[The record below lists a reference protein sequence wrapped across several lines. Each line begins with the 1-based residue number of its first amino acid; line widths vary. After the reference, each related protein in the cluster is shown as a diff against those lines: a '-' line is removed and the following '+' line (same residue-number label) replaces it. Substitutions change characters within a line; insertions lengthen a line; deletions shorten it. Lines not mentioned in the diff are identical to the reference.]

1 MDSTHVAAVTFAC
14 SCAGGAI
21 GFLIRGRL
29 RDHHLTTVSLEVL
42 KLTAGVVATLAALV
56 LGLLVGGSKQF
67 YDAKVNEVRTFVVNV
82 ALLDRSMSHYEP
94 SLLTERQYLSKF
106 TKVMIGGLW
115 DTDESTSSIDL
126 LAILDQVRAKLRD
139 LEPQSEAQKIAHS
152 RIMALTDT
160 LMLSGSKLIE
170 TDDAAIPVPLFGVVD
185 AWIAVIFLGFGVF
198 APPNRVTVLALG
210 IAGAAVSMAV
220 FLVVEMNT
228 PFAGFIVI
236 PRQMMEQVF
245 DQITKSQQLAAQ
257 APVQSPAPGR

>member
-21 GFLIRGRL
+21 GFLIRARL
-29 RDHHLTTVSLEVL
+29 RDHHITSVNQEIL

-67 YDAKVNEVRTFVVNV
+67 YDAKVNEVRTFVVNI

-106 TKVMIGGLW
+106 TKAMIGGLW
-115 DTDESTSSIDL
+115 DADRSASSIDL
-126 LAILDQVRAKLRD
+126 LALLDQVRAKLRN
-139 LEPQSEAQKIAHS
+139 LEPQSAAQKIAHA
-152 RIMALTDT
+152 RMMALTDT

-170 TDDAAIPVPLFGVVD
+170 TDDAAIPVPLFGIVD
-185 AWIAVIFLGFGVF
+185 AWLAVIFLGFGVF

-210 IAGAAVSMAV
+210 TAGAAVSMAV
-220 FLVVEMNT
+220 FLVVEMNS
-228 PFAGFIVI
+228 PFSGFITI
-236 PRQMMEQVF
+236 PRQMMEQVL
-245 DQITKSQQLAAQ
+245 DQITTAQQRGVAAK
-257 APVQSPAPGR
+257 VLDGR

>member
-21 GFLIRGRL
+21 GFLIRARL
-29 RDHHLTTVSLEVL
+29 RDHHITSVNQEIL

-67 YDAKVNEVRTFVVNV
+67 YDAKVNEVRTFVVNI

-106 TKVMIGGLW
+106 TKAMIGGLW
-115 DTDESTSSIDL
+115 AADRSASSIDL
-126 LAILDQVRAKLRD
+126 LALLDQVRAKLRN
-139 LEPQSEAQKIAHS
+139 LEPQSAAQKIAHA
-152 RIMALTDT
+152 RMMALTDT

-170 TDDAAIPVPLFGVVD
+170 TDDAAIPVPLFGIVD
-185 AWIAVIFLGFGVF
+185 AWLAVIFLGFGVF

-210 IAGAAVSMAV
+210 TAGAAVSMAV
-220 FLVVEMNT
+220 FLVVEMNS
-228 PFAGFIVI
+228 PFSGFITI
-236 PRQMMEQVF
+236 PRQMMEQVL
-245 DQITKSQQLAAQ
+245 DQITTAQQRGVAAK
-257 APVQSPAPGR
+257 VLDGR

>member
-1 MDSTHVAAVTFAC
+1 MDSTHVAAVTFVC
-14 SCAGGAI
+14 SCAGGAA

-29 RDHHLTTVSLEVL
+29 RDHHLTSVSQEIL

-67 YDAKVNEVRTFVVNV
+67 YDAKVNEVRTFVVNI

-94 SLLTERQYLSKF
+94 SLLTERQHLSKF

-115 DTDESTSSIDL
+115 DTDQSASSTDL
-126 LAILDQVRAKLRD
+126 LVLLDQVRAKLRS

-152 RIMALTDT
+152 RMMALTDT

-170 TDDAAIPVPLFGVVD
+170 TDDAAIPAPLFGVVD
-185 AWIAVIFLGFGVF
+185 AWLAVIFLGFGVF

-228 PFAGFIVI
+228 PFNGFITI

-245 DQITKSQQLAAQ
+245 DQINTAQQREVAAK
-257 APVQSPAPGR
+257 VLDGR

>member
-1 MDSTHVAAVTFAC
+1 MDSTNVALVTFAC
-14 SCAGGAI
+14 SCAGGAV

-29 RDHHLTTVSLEVL
+29 RDHHLTGASQEIL

-67 YDAKVNEVRTFVVNV
+67 YDAKVNEVRTFVVNI

-94 SLLTERQYLSKF
+94 SLLTERQHLSRF

-115 DTDESTSSIDL
+115 DANQSASSTDL
-126 LAILDQVRAKLRD
+126 LAVLDQVRAKLRT
-139 LEPQSEAQKIAHS
+139 LEPQSAARKIAHS
-152 RIMALTDT
+152 RMMTLTDT

-170 TDDAAIPVPLFGVVD
+170 TDDAAIPVPLFGIVD
-185 AWIAVIFLGFGVF
+185 AWLAVIFLGFGVF

-210 IAGAAVSMAV
+210 TAGAAVSMAV

-228 PFAGFIVI
+228 PFNGFIMI
-236 PRQMMEQVF
+236 PRQMMEQVLE
-245 DQITKSQQLAAQ
+245 QISQAQQREVAAK
-257 APVQSPAPGR
+257 VLDGR